1 MKLNG
6 PMRIGFLL
14 VCASES
20 SLADSL
26 SSDVTWSVIGRN
38 ITITQPSFAGVGR
51 GSFAGNSATV
61 GSGSSVNLA
70 GSYNIQ
76 EGDTSYCPGCVI
88 QLYNAWIAP
97 AQAGSAGFF
106 SGVIYPGFGSQSGS
120 FSNQLTAPKTPGTY
134 FIGLG
139 ATLDYVYQPN
149 TAGGF
154 GKDQNG
160 ISGFAPFQVTV
171 TPLALSPIASSDSFS
186 TLPGYYYSTGGD
198 FSNHGT
204 LINSSATLSHSS
216 GVFSNFGAINN
227 QGVLENAGQMV
238 NSGSID
244 NVTGNTLTNVGELV
258 NQGSFGNAGQLSN
271 QGTFNNH
278 GVLNNAGT
286 ISNNGQFNLAQT
298 GLITGAGDFYNSA
311 QGRVDISG
319 THTHRFDGN
328 VSNDGVF
335 RTVNTSVAFTGNFT
349 NNGRYESDPSTN
361 QFNNLSIGSSGYLV
375 GGAGDVFIVTGDFNN
390 ASTQNTLWNT
400 ANADLVFSGPNATQH
415 AMSLT
420 GSDQGQTTSG
430 AINNFAWGSVTV
442 ASGNGLQLID
452 GNSTPGAAL
461 YASRLVLADGVN
473 QLSNISS
480 DYNIYVDPNLPE
492 NQYLLGAIRSFGG
505 GRGQLAPWSLQ
516 PFAEE
521 TTTAPEL
528 TFNQQTFA
536 PALNEACATPSGIL
550 ATRCLQ
556 LQALSPEEQTSAVAA
571 LTPDQVPSQM
581 AGPVK
586 LGATRM
592 DGPLTR
598 LASLRAGGGSA
609 PLSVNF
615 NGIQLSA
622 NTLGAQGLGGAAGD
636 DELFRD
642 SPLGLFL
649 QTRFNFANLQGDA
662 WDRGFDSQART
673 VTGGADYRLS
683 DKLVVGAAFN
693 YTHSSTQYAD
703 SAGNMSSDTYLGA
716 IYGSYYLPEDI
727 YLDWVGNYGG
737 NDYAFNRQYAYSG
750 FAGQSTSTTT
760 GNQYG
765 FALSGGKDFN
775 WDEWAIG
782 PYLRLEYL
790 GMNIARYQ
798 EQSGNGF
805 DIITGEQIN
814 HSFVSNLGT
823 QISYALSTPW
833 GVFTPAARVEWE
845 HQYLNDNRLIHMR
858 LAQAEPGQGNFTI
871 QTGEPDR
878 DYLNLGGSV
887 SATLPNGGS
896 GFVRYETRLGQANIS
911 DHILEAG
918 LRMTF

>member
-1 MKLNG
+1 MLA
-6 PMRIGFLL
+6 
-14 VCASES
+14 CATGS

-38 ITITQPSFAGVGR
+38 ITITQPSFAGAGS

-70 GSYNIQ
+70 GSYSIQ

-88 QLYNAWIAP
+88 QLYTAWIAP

-106 SGVIYPGFGSQSGS
+106 SGVIYPGFGSQSGA
-120 FSNQLTAPKTPGTY
+120 FSGQLTAPKTPGTY

-139 ATLDYVYQPN
+139 STLDYVYQPN

-154 GKDQNG
+154 GKDQND
-160 ISGFAPFQVTV
+160 ISGFAPFQVSV
-171 TPLALSPIASSDSFS
+171 IPLALLPITSNDSFS
-186 TLPGYYYSTGGD
+186 TLPGYYYNTGGD

-204 LINSSATLSHSS
+204 LLNNGATLSHSS

-227 QGVLENAGQMV
+227 QGLLENAGQMV

-244 NVTGNTLTNVGELV
+244 NVTGNTLTNTGELV
-258 NQGSFGNAGQLSN
+258 NQGGFGNAGQLSN
-271 QGTFNNH
+271 QGTFSNH
-278 GVLNNAGT
+278 GVLNNTGT
-286 ISNNGQFNLAQT
+286 IRNTGQFNLAQT

-319 THTHRFDGN
+319 TNPHRFDGN

-400 ANADLVFSGPNATQH
+400 ANADLVFSGPSATQH

-442 ASGNGLQLID
+442 ASGNGLQLVD

-473 QLSNISS
+473 QLSSISS
-480 DYNIYVDPNLPE
+480 DYNIYIDPTLPE
-492 NQYLLGAIRSFGG
+492 NQYLLGTIRSFGG

-516 PFAEE
+516 PFTEE

-536 PALNEACATPSGIL
+536 PALNEACTTPSGIL

-790 GMNIARYQ
+790 GMSIAQYQ

-805 DIITGEQIN
+805 DVITGEQIN

>member
-1 MKLNG
+1 
-6 PMRIGFLL
+6 
-14 VCASES
+14 
-20 SLADSL
+20 
-26 SSDVTWSVIGRN
+26 VIGRN
-38 ITITQPSFAGVGR
+38 ITITQPSFAGAGS

-70 GSYNIQ
+70 GSYSIQ

-88 QLYNAWIAP
+88 QLYTAWIAP

-106 SGVIYPGFGSQSGS
+106 SGVIYPGFGSQSGA
-120 FSNQLTAPKTPGTY
+120 FSGQLTAPKTPGTY

-139 ATLDYVYQPN
+139 STLDYVYQPN

-154 GKDQNG
+154 GKDQND
-160 ISGFAPFQVTV
+160 ISGFAPFQVSV
-171 TPLALSPIASSDSFS
+171 IPLALLPITSNDSFS
-186 TLPGYYYSTGGD
+186 TLPGYYYNTGGD

-204 LINSSATLSHSS
+204 LLNNGATLSHSS

-227 QGVLENAGQMV
+227 QGLLENAGQMV

-244 NVTGNTLTNVGELV
+244 NVTGNTLTNTGELV
-258 NQGSFGNAGQLSN
+258 NQGGFGNAGQLSN
-271 QGTFNNH
+271 QGTFSNH
-278 GVLNNAGT
+278 GVLNNTGT
-286 ISNNGQFNLAQT
+286 IRNTGQFNLAQT

-319 THTHRFDGN
+319 TNPHRFDGN

-400 ANADLVFSGPNATQH
+400 ANADLVFSGPSATQH

-442 ASGNGLQLID
+442 ASGNGLQLVD

-473 QLSNISS
+473 QLSSISS
-480 DYNIYVDPNLPE
+480 DYNIYIDPTLPE
-492 NQYLLGAIRSFGG
+492 NQYLLGTIRSFGG

-516 PFAEE
+516 PFTEE

-536 PALNEACATPSGIL
+536 PALNEACTTPSGIL

-790 GMNIARYQ
+790 GMSIAQYQ

-805 DIITGEQIN
+805 DVITGEQIN

>member
-14 VCASES
+14 ACASES

-38 ITITQPSFAGVGR
+38 ITITQPSFAGVSS

-70 GSYNIQ
+70 GSYSIQ

-88 QLYNAWIAP
+88 QLYTAWIAP

-120 FSNQLTAPKTPGTY
+120 FSSQLTAPKTPGTY

-139 ATLDYVYQPN
+139 ATLDFVYQPN

-160 ISGFAPFQVTV
+160 ISGFAPFQVNV

-186 TLPGYYYSTGGD
+186 TLPGYYYSTGGN

-204 LINSSATLSHSS
+204 LINNSATLSHSS
-216 GVFSNFGAINN
+216 GVFSNVGALNN

-258 NQGSFGNAGQLSN
+258 NQGNFGNAGQLSN
-271 QGTFNNH
+271 QGTFSNH
-278 GVLNNAGT
+278 GVLNNTGT
-286 ISNNGQFNLAQT
+286 ISNTGQFNLAQT

-319 THTHRFDGN
+319 TNPHRFDGN

-390 ASTQNTLWNT
+390 ASTQNALWNT
-400 ANADLVFSGPNATQH
+400 ANADLVFSGPSATQH

-420 GSDQGQTTSG
+420 GSDQGQTTAGSV
-430 AINNFAWGSVTV
+430 NNFAWGSVTV
-442 ASGNGLQLID
+442 ASGNGLQLVD

-461 YASRLVLADGVN
+461 YASRLVLTDGVS
-473 QLSNISS
+473 QLSSISS
-480 DYNIYVDPNLPE
+480 DYNIYIDPTLPE

-556 LQALSPEEQTSAVAA
+556 LQALSPEQQTSAVAA

-622 NTLGAQGLGGAAGD
+622 NTSGSQGLGGAAGD

-649 QTRFNFANLQGDA
+649 QTRFNFATLQGDA

-775 WDEWAIG
+775 WDEWAVG

-790 GMNIARYQ
+790 GMNIAQYQ

-833 GVFTPAARVEWE
+833 GVITPAARVEWE

-858 LAQAEPGQGNFTI
+858 LAQAESGQGNFTI

-887 SATLPNGGS
+887 SATLANGGS

-911 DHILEAG
+911 DHIVEAG

>member
-6 PMRIGFLL
+6 PWRIGLFLA
-14 VCASES
+14 CASEAS
-20 SLADSL
+20 QADSL
-26 SSDVTWSVIGRN
+26 SSNVSWSVIGRN
-38 ITITQPSFAGVGR
+38 ITITQPAFAGGGR
-51 GSFAGNSATV
+51 GSFVGNSATV
-61 GSGSSVNLA
+61 DSGSNLNLT

-76 EGDTSYCPGCVI
+76 EGDTSYCPGCII
-88 QLYNAWIAP
+88 QLYTAWIAP
-97 AQAGSAGFF
+97 AQAGSAGFY
-106 SGVIYPGFGSQSGS
+106 SGGIGPGFGSLSGS
-120 FSNQLTAPKTPGTY
+120 LSNQLTAPKAPGTY

-139 ATLDYVYQPN
+139 ATLDFNYLPN
-149 TAGGF
+149 VAGGF
-154 GKDQNG
+154 GQDTNG
-160 ISGFAPFQVTV
+160 ISGFAPFQVSV
-171 TPLALSPIASSDSFS
+171 RPITLGSLTSSDSFT
-186 TLPGYYYSTGGD
+186 TLPGFFYDTGGD
-198 FSNHGT
+198 FSNDGT
-204 LINSSATLSHSS
+204 LVNDGATVSHNA
-216 GVFSNFGAINN
+216 GIFSNFGLITNE
-227 QGVLENAGQMV
+227 GVVENAGQMV
-238 NSGSID
+238 NSGNID
-244 NVTGNTLTNVGELV
+244 NVTGHTLTNAGELV
-258 NQGSFGNAGQLSN
+258 NQASLANAGQLSN
-271 QGTFNNH
+271 QGTFTNH
-278 GVLNNAGT
+278 GILNNTGVIT
-286 ISNNGQFNLAQT
+286 NTGQFNLAYT
-298 GLITGAGDFYNSA
+298 GQITGAGDFYNSQ

-319 THTHRFDGN
+319 ASAHRFEGN

-335 RTVNTSVAFTGNFT
+335 RTLDTAVAFTGNFL
-349 NNGRYESDPSTN
+349 NNGRYESDPSVN
-361 QFNNLSIGSSGYLV
+361 AFNNLSIGSGGYLV
-375 GGAGDVFIVTGDFNN
+375 GGVGDVFVVTGDFIN

-400 ANADLVFSGPNATQH
+400 ANSDLIFSGPSATQH
-415 AMSLT
+415 AMSLA

-442 ASGNGLQLID
+442 ASGNGLQLLD
-452 GNSTPGAAL
+452 GNGTPGAAL
-461 YASRLVLADGVN
+461 YTSRLLLADGAS
-473 QLSNISS
+473 QLSSISS
-480 DYNIYVDPNLPE
+480 DYNIYIDPTLPE

-505 GRGQLAPWSLQ
+505 GSGRLAPWSLQ

-528 TFNQQTFA
+528 TFNQLTFA
-536 PALNEACATPSGIL
+536 PALNEACANPNGIL

-556 LQALSPEEQTSAVAA
+556 LQALSPEQQTSAVAA
-571 LTPDQVPSQM
+571 LTPDQVPGQM

-598 LASLRAGGGSA
+598 LASLRSGGGSA

-615 NGIQLSA
+615 NGIQLSS
-622 NTLGAQGLGGAAGD
+622 NTLSSRGLGGAAGD

-683 DKLVVGAAFN
+683 DKLVVGLAFN
-693 YTHSSTQYAD
+693 YTHSATEYAD
-703 SAGNMSSDTYLGA
+703 SAGNMKSDTFLGA
-716 IYGSYYLPEDI
+716 FYGSYYLPQDI
-727 YLDWVGNYGG
+727 YLDWVANYGG
-737 NDYAFNRQYAYSG
+737 NDYAFNRQYAFSG
-750 FAGQSTSTTT
+750 FAGQSSSTTT

-765 FALSGGKDFN
+765 FAVSGGKDLH

-790 GMNIARYQ
+790 GMNIAQYQ

-805 DIITGEQIN
+805 DIITAEQIN
-814 HSFVSNLGT
+814 HSFVSNLGS
-823 QISYALSTPW
+823 QLSYALSTPW
-833 GVFTPAARVEWE
+833 GVVTPAARVEWE

-887 SATLPNGGS
+887 SATLANGGS
-896 GFVRYETRLGQANIS
+896 GFVRYETRLGQANIT

-918 LRMTF
+918 LRMSF

>member
-1 MKLNG
+1 M
-6 PMRIGFLL
+6 
-14 VCASES
+14 
-20 SLADSL
+20 
-26 SSDVTWSVIGRN
+26 
-38 ITITQPSFAGVGR
+38 
-51 GSFAGNSATV
+51 GNSATV
-61 GSGSSVNLA
+61 SSGSSVSLA
-70 GSYNIQ
+70 GSYSIN
-76 EGDTSYCPGCVI
+76 EGDAINHCPNCII
-88 QLYNAWIAP
+88 QLYTAWIAP
-97 AQAGSAGFF
+97 APAGSDGFF
-106 SGVIYPGFGSQSGS
+106 SGIIGSGFGNQSGT
-120 FSNQLTAPKTPGTY
+120 FQTQLTAPKAPGSY

-139 ATLDYVYQPN
+139 STFDYSYQPN
-149 TAGGF
+149 VGGGF
-154 GKDQNG
+154 GKDQSG
-160 ISGFAPFQVTV
+160 LSGFAPFQVTV
-171 TPLALSPIASSDSFS
+171 TPITLAYIAPSDSFS
-186 TLPGYYYSTGGD
+186 ALPGYYYNTGGN
-198 FSNHGT
+198 FSNNGT
-204 LINSSATLSHSS
+204 LINNSATLSHSS
-216 GVFSNFGAINN
+216 GIFSNLGVISN
-227 QGVLENAGQMV
+227 QGVFDNAGQIV

-244 NVTGNTLTNVGELV
+244 NVTGNTLTNAGELV

-271 QGTFNNH
+271 QGTFSNLA
-278 GVLNNAGT
+278 VLNNTGT
-286 ISNNGQFNLAQT
+286 ISNTGQFNLAQT
-298 GLITGAGDFYNSA
+298 GLITGAGDFYNSG

-319 THTHRFDGN
+319 NNTHRFDGN

-349 NNGRYESDPSTN
+349 NNGRYESDPSIN

-400 ANADLVFSGPNATQH
+400 ANADLVFSGPSATQH
-415 AMSLT
+415 AMSLV
-420 GSDQGQTTSG
+420 GSDQGQATAG
-430 AINNFAWGSVTV
+430 AVNNFAWGSVSV
-442 ASGNGLQLID
+442 ASGNGLQLVD

-461 YASRLVLADGVN
+461 YASRLVLADGVS
-473 QLSNISS
+473 QLSSISS
-480 DYNIYVDPNLPE
+480 DYNIYIDPTLPE
-492 NQYLLGAIRSFGG
+492 NQYLLGAIRSFGSG
-505 GRGQLAPWSLQ
+505 SGQLAPWSLQ
-516 PFAEE
+516 PFTEA
-521 TTTAPEL
+521 TSTAPEL

-536 PALNEACATPSGIL
+536 PALNEACASPSGIL

-556 LQALSPEEQTSAVAA
+556 LQALSPEQQTTAVAA
-571 LTPDQVPSQM
+571 LTPDQVPGQM

-598 LASLRAGGGSA
+598 LASLRGGGGSA

-622 NTLGAQGLGGAAGD
+622 NKAGAQGLGGAAGD
-636 DELFRD
+636 EELFRD

-649 QTRFNFANLQGDA
+649 QTRFNFANMQGDA

-693 YTHSSTQYAD
+693 YTHSATQYAD

-716 IYGSYYLPEDI
+716 IYGSYYLPQDI

-737 NDYAFNRQYAYSG
+737 NEYAFNRQYAYSG
-750 FAGQSTSTTT
+750 FAGQSISATT

-775 WDEWAIG
+775 WQEWAIA

-790 GMNIARYQ
+790 GMNIAQYQ

-805 DIITGEQIN
+805 DIITGEQVN
-814 HSFVSNLGT
+814 HSFVSNLGA
-823 QISYALSTPW
+823 QISYAVSTPW
-833 GVFTPAARVEWE
+833 GVITPAARVEWE

-858 LAQAEPGQGNFTI
+858 LAQAEPGLGNFTI

-878 DYLNLGGSV
+878 DYVNLGGSV
-887 SATLPNGGS
+887 SATLANGGS
-896 GFVRYETRLGQANIS
+896 GFVRYETRLGQANIA

-918 LRMTF
+918 LRMSF